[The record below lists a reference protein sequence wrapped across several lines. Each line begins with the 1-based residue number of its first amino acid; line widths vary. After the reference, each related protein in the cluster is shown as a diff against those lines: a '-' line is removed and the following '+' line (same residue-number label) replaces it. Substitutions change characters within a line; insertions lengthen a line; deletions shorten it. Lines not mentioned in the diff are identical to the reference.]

1 MMRKTYRVLHLI
13 HLFLSSMSSRPFT
26 PSIADDLRPFMESA
40 LMGSDY
46 IREMDALAN
55 VLMTDKHRQYVAA
68 MMHVTQEEEQEKIPY
83 KVVDPFKSSKPISM
97 IKTLI
102 IHNIPRDTSVTDL
115 RYLFEKYGPIRDI
128 YIPRNMDRSSRLYD
142 TIKGFALIKFFHAMD
157 AQSAYDA
164 EFGRLYIGFKLISIE
179 FAKEER

>member
-1 MMRKTYRVLHLI
+1 
-13 HLFLSSMSSRPFT
+13 MSSRPFT
-26 PSIADDLRPFMESA
+26 PSISNDLRPFMERA

-46 IREMDALAN
+46 IREMEELAKVMHPTKEETMSKVSDPSWAL
-55 VLMTDKHRQYVAA
+55 
-68 MMHVTQEEEQEKIPY
+68 P
-83 KVVDPFKSSKPISM
+83 SKPISM

-102 IHNIPRDTSVTDL
+102 IHNIPRDITVTDL
-115 RYLFEKYGPIRDI
+115 RHLFEKYGPIRDI
-128 YIPRNMDRSSRLYD
+128 YIPRNMDRSSRLYN

-164 EFGRLYIGFKLISIE
+164 EFGRLYIGFRLISIE

>member
-1 MMRKTYRVLHLI
+1 
-13 HLFLSSMSSRPFT
+13 MSSRPFT
-26 PSIADDLRPFMESA
+26 PSISNDLRPFMERA

-46 IREMDALAN
+46 IREMEELAK
-55 VLMTDKHRQYVAA
+55 VMRPTK
-68 MMHVTQEEEQEKIPY
+68 EQEKETISY
-83 KVVDPFKSSKPISM
+83 KSVDPSWALPSKPISM

-102 IHNIPRDTSVTDL
+102 IHNIPRNITVTDL

-142 TIKGFALIKFFHAMD
+142 TIKGFALIKFFNAMD

-164 EFGRLYIGFKLISIE
+164 EFGRLYIGFRLISIE

>member
-1 MMRKTYRVLHLI
+1 
-13 HLFLSSMSSRPFT
+13 MSSRPFL
-26 PSIADDLRPFMESA
+26 PSISDDLRPFMERS

-46 IREMDALAN
+46 IREMDELAK
-55 VLMTDKHRQYVAA
+55 VMLTAKHRHIITA
-68 MMHVTQEEEQEKIPY
+68 MCLAKEEENEPKI
-83 KVVDPFKSSKPISM
+83 VDSSWSQPSKPISM

-142 TIKGFALIKFFHAMD
+142 TIKGFALIKFFNAMD

-164 EFGRLYIGFKLISIE
+164 EFGRLYIGFRLISIE

>member
-1 MMRKTYRVLHLI
+1 
-13 HLFLSSMSSRPFT
+13 
-26 PSIADDLRPFMESA
+26 
-40 LMGSDY
+40 
-46 IREMDALAN
+46 
-55 VLMTDKHRQYVAA
+55 
-68 MMHVTQEEEQEKIPY
+68 
-83 KVVDPFKSSKPISM
+83 M

-102 IHNIPRDTSVTDL
+102 IHNIPRDIRVTDL

-142 TIKGFALIKFFHAMD
+142 TIKGFALIKFFNAMD

-179 FAKEER
+179 FAKEDR

>member
-1 MMRKTYRVLHLI
+1 
-13 HLFLSSMSSRPFT
+13 MSSRPFT
-26 PSIADDLRPFMESA
+26 PSISDDLRPFMERS

-46 IREMDALAN
+46 IREMDELAK
-55 VLMTDKHRQYVAA
+55 VMLSAKHRHIISA
-68 MMHVTQEEEQEKIPY
+68 MCLTKEEEKP
-83 KVVDPFKSSKPISM
+83 KVSDPSWSQPSKPISM

-142 TIKGFALIKFFHAMD
+142 TIKGFALIKFFNAMD

>member
-1 MMRKTYRVLHLI
+1 MVEKRCILTVSSI
-13 HLFLSSMSSRPFT
+13 CSMSSRPFT
-26 PSIADDLRPFMESA
+26 PSIADDLRSFMESA
-40 LMGSDY
+40 LIGSDY
-46 IREMDALAN
+46 IRDMDALAN

-68 MMHVTQEEEQEKIPY
+68 MMHATEEEKEKISY
-83 KVVDPFKSSKPISM
+83 KVVDSSWAQPSKPISM

-102 IHNIPRDTSVTDL
+102 IHNIPRDTSLTDL

-142 TIKGFALIKFFHAMD
+142 TIKGFALIKFFNAMD

>member
-1 MMRKTYRVLHLI
+1 
-13 HLFLSSMSSRPFT
+13 MSSRPFT
-26 PSIADDLRPFMESA
+26 PSISEDLRPFMESA

-46 IREMDALAN
+46 IREMNELTN
-55 VLMTDKHRQYVAA
+55 VLMTETHRQYFAA
-68 MMHVTQEEEQEKIPY
+68 MSHVTKEKEY
-83 KVVDPFKSSKPISM
+83 KVADSSWAQPFKPISM

-102 IHNIPRDTSVTDL
+102 IHNIPRDTTLTDL
-115 RYLFEKYGPIRDI
+115 RHLFEKYGPIRDI

-142 TIKGFALIKFFHAMD
+142 TIKGFALIKFFNAMD

-164 EFGRLYIGFKLISIE
+164 EFGRLYIGFRLISIE

>member
-1 MMRKTYRVLHLI
+1 
-13 HLFLSSMSSRPFT
+13 MSSRPFT
-26 PSIADDLRPFMESA
+26 PSISDDLRPFMERA
-40 LMGSDY
+40 MMGSDY
-46 IREMDALAN
+46 IHEMNELAK
-55 VLMTDKHRQYVAA
+55 VMITETHKQYIAA
-68 MMHVTQEEEQEKIPY
+68 MHVTKEQEKEN
-83 KVVDPFKSSKPISM
+83 KVVDHSWAKPSKPISI

-102 IHNIPRDTSVTDL
+102 VHNIPRDTCVTDL

-142 TIKGFALIKFFHAMD
+142 TIKGFALIKFFNAMD

>member
-1 MMRKTYRVLHLI
+1 
-13 HLFLSSMSSRPFT
+13 
-26 PSIADDLRPFMESA
+26 MERA

-46 IREMDALAN
+46 IREMEELAKIMR
-55 VLMTDKHRQYVAA
+55 LTK
-68 MMHVTQEEEQEKIPY
+68 EQEKEKEH
-83 KVVDPFKSSKPISM
+83 KVVDPSWALPSKPIST

-102 IHNIPRDTSVTDL
+102 IHNIPRDIRVTDL

-142 TIKGFALIKFFHAMD
+142 TIKGFALIKFFNAMD

-179 FAKEER
+179 FAKEDR

>member
-1 MMRKTYRVLHLI
+1 
-13 HLFLSSMSSRPFT
+13 MSSRPFT
-26 PSIADDLRPFMESA
+26 PSISNDLRPFMESA

-46 IREMDALAN
+46 IREMEELAK
-55 VLMTDKHRQYVAA
+55 LMRLTK
-68 MMHVTQEEEQEKIPY
+68 EQEKEKED
-83 KVVDPFKSSKPISM
+83 KVVDPSWALPSKPISM

-102 IHNIPRDTSVTDL
+102 IHNIPRDITVTDL

-128 YIPRNMDRSSRLYD
+128 YIPRNMDRSSRLYN
-142 TIKGFALIKFFHAMD
+142 TIKGFALIKFFNAMD

>member
-1 MMRKTYRVLHLI
+1 
-13 HLFLSSMSSRPFT
+13 
-26 PSIADDLRPFMESA
+26 
-40 LMGSDY
+40 MGSDY
-46 IREMDALAN
+46 IREMDELAK
-55 VLMTDKHRQYVAA
+55 VMLSSKHRHIIAA
-68 MMHVTQEEEQEKIPY
+68 MCLTKEENEP
-83 KVVDPFKSSKPISM
+83 KVVDSSWAQPSKPISM

-102 IHNIPRDTSVTDL
+102 IHNIPRDTTVTDL

-142 TIKGFALIKFFHAMD
+142 TIKGFALIKFFNAMD

>member
-1 MMRKTYRVLHLI
+1 
-13 HLFLSSMSSRPFT
+13 MSSRPFT
-26 PSIADDLRPFMESA
+26 PSISNDLRPFMERA

-46 IREMDALAN
+46 FREMEELAK
-55 VLMTDKHRQYVAA
+55 V
-68 MMHVTQEEEQEKIPY
+68 MHPTNEQEKEIMS
-83 KVVDPFKSSKPISM
+83 KVSDPSWAQPSKPISM

-102 IHNIPRDTSVTDL
+102 IHNIPRDCRVTDL
-115 RYLFEKYGPIRDI
+115 RHLFEKYGPIRDI

-142 TIKGFALIKFFHAMD
+142 TIKGFALIKFFNAMD

-164 EFGRLYIGFKLISIE
+164 EFGRLYIGFRLISIE

>member
-1 MMRKTYRVLHLI
+1 
-13 HLFLSSMSSRPFT
+13 MSSRPFT
-26 PSIADDLRPFMESA
+26 PSISDDLRPFMESA
-40 LMGSDY
+40 LIGSDY
-46 IREMDALAN
+46 IREMDALTN

-68 MMHVTQEEEQEKIPY
+68 MMRATQEEEKEKISY
-83 KVVDPFKSSKPISM
+83 KVVDLSWAQPSKPISI

-102 IHNIPRDTSVTDL
+102 IHNIPRDTCVTDL
-115 RYLFEKYGPIRDI
+115 RFLFEKYGPIRDI

-142 TIKGFALIKFFHAMD
+142 TIKGFALIKFFNAMD

>member
-1 MMRKTYRVLHLI
+1 
-13 HLFLSSMSSRPFT
+13 
-26 PSIADDLRPFMESA
+26 MESA

-46 IREMDALAN
+46 IREMEELAK
-55 VLMTDKHRQYVAA
+55 LMRLTK
-68 MMHVTQEEEQEKIPY
+68 EQEKEKEY
-83 KVVDPFKSSKPISM
+83 KVVDPSWALPSKPISM

-102 IHNIPRDTSVTDL
+102 IHNIPRDITVTDL

-128 YIPRNMDRSSRLYD
+128 YIPRNMDRSSRLYN
-142 TIKGFALIKFFHAMD
+142 TIKGFALIKFFNAMD

>member
-1 MMRKTYRVLHLI
+1 
-13 HLFLSSMSSRPFT
+13 MSSRPFT
-26 PSIADDLRPFMESA
+26 PSISNDLRSFMESA

-46 IREMDALAN
+46 IREMEELAK
-55 VLMTDKHRQYVAA
+55 LMRPTK
-68 MMHVTQEEEQEKIPY
+68 EQEKEQEH
-83 KVVDPFKSSKPISM
+83 KVVDPSWALPSKPISM

-102 IHNIPRDTSVTDL
+102 IHNIPRNITVTDL

-128 YIPRNMDRSSRLYD
+128 YIPRNMNRSSRLYD
-142 TIKGFALIKFFHAMD
+142 TIKGFALIKFFNAMD

-164 EFGRLYIGFKLISIE
+164 EFGRLYIEFRLISIE

>member
-1 MMRKTYRVLHLI
+1 MFSNPSI
-13 HLFLSSMSSRPFT
+13 SSAPFT
-26 PSIADDLRPFMESA
+26 PSIAEDLRPFMESA

-46 IREMDALAN
+46 IRKMNELSKVM
-55 VLMTDKHRQYVAA
+55 MTGE
-68 MMHVTQEEEQEKIPY
+68 QEE
-83 KVVDPFKSSKPISM
+83 KVTKVLDFSWAKPSKPISI

-102 IHNIPRDTSVTDL
+102 IHNIPRDCRVTDL

-142 TIKGFALIKFFHAMD
+142 TIKGFALIKFFNAMD

-164 EFGRLYIGFKLISIE
+164 EFGRLYIGFRLISIE